1 MTNKFI
7 LGLCFLIP
15 VSFLPVLGQK
25 PELSSLIEPFVERDA
40 LAGAVVVVADKDEEL
55 TAQSF
60 GFSDRKSERKM
71 SIDSIFWIASQSKP
85 MTAVAVMT
93 LVDQG
98 KISLDDPVEK
108 YLPEFRSQLVVAEKK
123 GEQVILEPPVHPI
136 TIREVLSHMS
146 GLPFK
151 SALEHPTLDALPLRV
166 AVGSFAMTPLQTQ
179 PGTHYQYSNAGI
191 KTAARVLEVVS
202 GMPYEDYMDK
212 VLFNPLGMKT
222 TTFWPTDEQAGR
234 IAKSYRPN
242 ADKTGLEE
250 TKIGQLLYPLQ
261 DRSKRFPMPAGGLF
275 STARDTARFCQM
287 MLNRGVWKGKRYLS
301 EESFE
306 ALTSRQT
313 PSTVKQSYGL
323 GFSVGNGS
331 FGHGGA
337 HATGMEIRTEEG
349 LVLVWMVQH
358 AGFPKDGNKAQGVFK
373 NWAQKKFS
381 KK

>member
-151 SALEHPTLDALPLRV
+151 SSL
-166 AVGSFAMTPLQTQ
+166 
-179 PGTHYQYSNAGI
+179 
-191 KTAARVLEVVS
+191 
-202 GMPYEDYMDK
+202 
-212 VLFNPLGMKT
+212 
-222 TTFWPTDEQAGR
+222 
-234 IAKSYRPN
+234 KSC
-242 ADKTGLEE
+242 A
-250 TKIGQLLYPLQ
+250 I
-261 DRSKRFPMPAGGLF
+261 FH
-275 STARDTARFCQM
+275 
-287 MLNRGVWKGKRYLS
+287 V
-301 EESFE
+301 
-306 ALTSRQT
+306 
-313 PSTVKQSYGL
+313 
-323 GFSVGNGS
+323 
-331 FGHGGA
+331 
-337 HATGMEIRTEEG
+337 
-349 LVLVWMVQH
+349 
-358 AGFPKDGNKAQGVFK
+358 
-373 NWAQKKFS
+373 
-381 KK
+381 